1 LARDLAAY
9 TRNTNTG
16 LGKRQCIRGARNDT
30 TKNRIEIRTTFFP
43 VHLREDPAM
52 MLPHLT
58 NGDIVT
64 MIAIALIGTLVVA
77 LRSQHLTIFGLCVK
91 ALLVD
96 IGAVLI
102 VLLALFLPEM
112 VL

>member
-1 LARDLAAY
+1 MPCEVCRFV
-9 TRNTNTG
+9 
-16 LGKRQCIRGARNDT
+16 
-30 TKNRIEIRTTFFP
+30 IE
-43 VHLREDPAM
+43 DSAM

-58 NGDIVT
+58 NAHIVT
-64 MIAIALIGTLVVA
+64 MIALALLGTLVVA
-77 LRSQHLTIFGLCVK
+77 LRSKHLTIFGLCVK

-102 VLLALFLPEM
+102 VLLALFLPEL

>member
-1 LARDLAAY
+1 
-9 TRNTNTG
+9 
-16 LGKRQCIRGARNDT
+16 
-30 TKNRIEIRTTFFP
+30 
-43 VHLREDPAM
+43 

-58 NGDIVT
+58 NAHIVT
-64 MIAIALIGTLVVA
+64 MIALALIGTLVVA
-77 LRSQHLTIFGLCVK
+77 LRSQHLTIFGLCMK

-102 VLLALFLPEM
+102 VLLALFLPEL

>member
-1 LARDLAAY
+1 
-9 TRNTNTG
+9 
-16 LGKRQCIRGARNDT
+16 
-30 TKNRIEIRTTFFP
+30 
-43 VHLREDPAM
+43 

-58 NGDIVT
+58 NADIVT
-64 MIAIALIGTLVVA
+64 MIALALLGTLIVA
-77 LRSQHLTIFGLCVK
+77 LRSQHLTIFGVCVR

-102 VLLALFLPEM
+102 VLAALFLPEL